1 MYTPVLCVA
10 VPVVIVV
17 AAVVRS
23 SQSLLLQHVKKER
36 DKRGR
41 ARDRER
47 GGGDEVGIEKRD
59 EREAKDGR
67 TARGPRKSFN

>member
-36 DKRGR
+36 DKRG
-41 ARDRER
+41 
-47 GGGDEVGIEKRD
+47 GGGEVGIEKRD

>member
-23 SQSLLLQHVKKER
+23 SQSLLLQHVKKKSEI
-36 DKRGR
+36 KEGGR
-41 ARDRER
+41 EIER
-47 GGGDEVGIEKRD
+47 GGGEVGIEKRD

-67 TARGPRKSFN
+67 AARGPRKSFN

>member
-1 MYTPVLCVA
+1 MLCVA

-36 DKRGR
+36 DKRGGEG
-41 ARDRER
+41 A
-47 GGGDEVGIEKRD
+47 EVGIEKRD
-59 EREAKDGR
+59 ERERRRMDEPRG
-67 TARGPRKSFN
+67 ARVNLLISR